1 MNGDDLS
8 EALGMGQ
15 PPKDHLIQLLVQRFS
30 AFDTVEAI
38 AVAGSSASGV
48 SDQHSDI
55 DLYVYSAETIPLAAR
70 TALVAERGASRTDL
84 NLQLWDLGD
93 EWFDAVTGIEVDV
106 MYWDPAWVEGQ
117 LNRVWREHQASL
129 GYTTCLWY
137 TVRNSRLLYDRRG
150 WFEALQQ
157 HSAQP
162 YPEPLRQAIV
172 AKNHAVLRNVI
183 PSYAHQIEKASRR
196 VDRVSQNHRVAALLA
211 SYFDVVFA
219 LNRALHPGEKRL
231 VAWAQAN
238 CAILPVEM
246 AESIEKVLQAAY
258 QVDGSLLAAVYA
270 LIDSLDDLLWAQG
283 FDPTTSQPFA

>member
-8 EALGMGQ
+8 EALGRGQ
-15 PPKDHLIQLLVQRFS
+15 SPKNHLTQCLVQRFS

-38 AVAGSSASGV
+38 AVAGSFASGV

-70 TALVAERGASRTDL
+70 TALVAERGASRADL
-84 NLQLWDLGD
+84 NLQFWDLGD
-93 EWFDAVTGIEVDV
+93 EWFDAATGIEIDV

-117 LNRVWREHQASL
+117 LNRVWREYQASL

-137 TVRNSRLLYDRRG
+137 TVRNSRVLYDRRG

-183 PSYAHQIEKASRR
+183 PNYAHQLEKASRR
-196 VDRVSQNHRVAALLA
+196 ADRVSQNHRVAALLA

-219 LNRALHPGEKRL
+219 LNRVLHPGEKRL
-231 VAWAQAN
+231 VAWTQAN
-238 CAILPVEM
+238 CAMLPVGM
-246 AESIEKVLQAAY
+246 AESIEEVLRAAY
-258 QVDGSLLAAVYA
+258 QVDGSLLAAVHA
-270 LIDSLDDLLWAQG
+270 LLDLLDDLLCAEG

>member
-1 MNGDDLS
+1 LNGMRLAYKVAEQYQS
-8 EALGMGQ
+8 IPGVETIALG
-15 PPKDHLIQLLVQRFS
+15 
-30 AFDTVEAI
+30 
-38 AVAGSSASGV
+38 GSQTGGTL
-48 SDQHSDI
+48 DQHSDI
-55 DLYVYSAETIPLAAR
+55 DLYVYSKEIVPLVKRQAIVEK
-70 TALVAERGASRTDL
+70 LGASKADL
-84 NLQLWDLGD
+84 NLTFWDTGD
-93 EWFDAVTGIEVDV
+93 EWFDRETGLEVDV
-106 MYWDPAWVEGQ
+106 MYWDPAWVAGQ

-137 TVRNSRLLYDRRG
+137 TVRNSRVLYDRRG

-196 VDRVSQNHRVAALLA
+196 ADRVSQNHRLAALLA

>member
-1 MNGDDLS
+1 MNEDDLS
-8 EALGMGQ
+8 KALGRGQ
-15 PPKDHLIQLLVQRFS
+15 TPKAHLIQFLVQRFS

-38 AVAGSSASGV
+38 AVAGSSASGA

-55 DLYVYSAETIPLAAR
+55 DLYVYSTETILLAAR

-84 NLQLWDLGD
+84 NLQFWDPGD
-93 EWFDAVTGIEVDV
+93 EWFDAATGIEVDV

-129 GYTTCLWY
+129 GYTTCLWH
-137 TVRNSRLLYDRRG
+137 TVRNSRALYDRRG
-150 WFEALQQ
+150 WFDALQQ

-162 YPEPLRQAIV
+162 YPEPLRQAII

-238 CAILPVEM
+238 CATLPVGM
-246 AESIEKVLQAAY
+246 AESIEKVLQASY